1 MRFREFGLV
10 LKMGRRNWWYKSRRL
25 VGGTACNGL
34 VLTQTCGPDSGGIV
48 ITNLLGVARSD
59 FQLHMFCFV
68 SLVLLLWSV
77 LVPIIE
83 VKICQVVKVHL
94 ANYVSKE

>member
-48 ITNLLGVARSD
+48 TANLLGVARSD

-68 SLVLLLWSV
+68 SLVLLVGLYSFP
-77 LVPIIE
+77 L
-83 VKICQVVKVHL
+83 L
-94 ANYVSKE
+94 R